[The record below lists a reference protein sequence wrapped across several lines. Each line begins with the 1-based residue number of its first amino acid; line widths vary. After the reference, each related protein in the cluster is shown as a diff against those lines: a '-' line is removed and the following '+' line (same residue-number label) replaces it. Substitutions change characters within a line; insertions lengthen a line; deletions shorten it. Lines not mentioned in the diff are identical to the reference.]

1 MRDQLT
7 QSDIDKMQQE
17 IEYRK
22 LVKRP
27 ELLEAA
33 QAFRGC
39 QGSKGTW

>member
-27 ELLEAA
+27 GAS
-33 QAFRGC
+33 
-39 QGSKGTW
+39 GSGKRDKGTWGLK